1 MVKVIYSSVYNEY
14 KVLVSGSTYYT
25 DDKQDA
31 LNTCRLM
38 AKEQGID
45 SDVVVSVKKATTKQE
60 ENW

>member
-1 MVKVIYSSVYNEY
+1 MVKVIYSGVYNEY
-14 KVLVSGSTYYT
+14 KVLVSDSTYYT

-38 AKEQGID
+38 AKEQGIN
-45 SDVVVSVKKATTKQE
+45 SDVVIPVKKATTRQE

>member
-1 MVKVIYSSVYNEY
+1 MVKVIYSSIYNEY
-14 KVLVSGSTYYT
+14 KVSVSGSTYYT

-45 SDVVVSVKKATTKQE
+45 SDVVVPVKKATTKQE

>member
-31 LNTCRLM
+31 LNTYRLM
-38 AKEQGID
+38 ATEQGID
-45 SDVVVSVKKATTKQE
+45 NDVVVSVKKATTKQE